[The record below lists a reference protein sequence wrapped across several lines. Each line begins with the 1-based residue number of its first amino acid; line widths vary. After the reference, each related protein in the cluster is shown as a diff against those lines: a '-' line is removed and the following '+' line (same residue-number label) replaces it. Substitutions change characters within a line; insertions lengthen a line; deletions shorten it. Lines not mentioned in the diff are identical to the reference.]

1 MTGNELIK
9 INLLPAGSPLP
20 RAKSGFGL
28 VSCLALLLLLAVL
41 AYAGWLGYQE
51 FSRVSTGDDVEDA
64 NGTIVSEPA
73 AAGTDAAP
81 AAQAEQSATIA
92 MATQGGS
99 DATPADSQ
107 PQDTT
112 ADPWAGARQPAAKE
126 QNTNDESATAE
137 PIVQPAAP
145 AQPDAPATPQAA
157 PILPDR
163 FQPLAEELAQCLEE
177 MRLAMDVGNYPAAA
191 AIGIKVLEALTE
203 VGEMPAILQQF
214 VDEIVWLRGMAL
226 QLQEREDDKRQNVA
240 FENLPIRLD
249 GVIWSPD
256 KSLAFVNG
264 TTLAV
269 GDPVPGLEVVPPPL
283 VEEIRRDRVRFH
295 YRGNTFEKKVEL
307 FGE

>member
-9 INLLPAGSPLP
+9 INLLPSGSPLP

-28 VSCLALLLLLAVL
+28 VSCLVLLLLLAVL

-51 FSRVSTGDDVEDA
+51 FSRVSTGSGVEDSS
-64 NGTIVSEPA
+64 GTTISESA
-73 AAGTDAAP
+73 AAGTDTPSAAH
-81 AAQAEQSATIA
+81 AQVEQSATIA

-99 DATPADSQ
+99 DATPVDNQ
-107 PQDTT
+107 PQDAI
-112 ADPWAGARQPAAKE
+112 ADPWAGSRQPAAEE
-126 QNTNDESATAE
+126 QNTNDKSATAE
-137 PIVQPAAP
+137 PQVIVQPAAP
-145 AQPDAPATPQAA
+145 QAA
-157 PILPDR
+157 PVLADR

-177 MRLAMDVGNYPAAA
+177 MRLAMDVGNYPAAVD
-191 AIGIKVLEALTE
+191 IGIKVLEALTE

-226 QLQEREDDKRQNVA
+226 QLQERENDKRQNVA
-240 FENLPIRLD
+240 FESLPIRLE